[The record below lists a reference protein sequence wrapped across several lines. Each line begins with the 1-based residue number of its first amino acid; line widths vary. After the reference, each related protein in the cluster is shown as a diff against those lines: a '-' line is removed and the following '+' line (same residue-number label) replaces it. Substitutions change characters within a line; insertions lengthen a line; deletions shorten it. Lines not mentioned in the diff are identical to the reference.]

1 MGSMIRV
8 FTDFQAMDASEALF
22 ILKVDRQDLGR
33 QAQSLGLKVGDK
45 VILDAHED
53 FELIGTLDFRY
64 VDLLGREAWVA
75 HPDWSTRKD
84 K

>member
-1 MGSMIRV
+1 MIRV